1 MVKDGGRGGRGGPIT
16 TQLHVHTRLII
27 GRNQEIWFNAKLSN
41 ICTACEHI
49 CMFYTRI
56 KTCLLLRGDLESDLL
71 HCLGDGLRLGDR
83 LRLFS
88 WGEEEGLRLL
98 DLDLDFNPE

>member
-1 MVKDGGRGGRGGPIT
+1 MGGGNRFA
-16 TQLHVHTRLII
+16 L
-27 GRNQEIWFNAKLSN
+27 
-41 ICTACEHI
+41 I

-56 KTCLLLRGDLESDLL
+56 KTCLLLQGDLERDLR
-71 HCLGDGLRLGDR
+71 CLGDR

-98 DLDLDFNPE
+98 DLDLDFDPE

>member
-1 MVKDGGRGGRGGPIT
+1 
-16 TQLHVHTRLII
+16 
-27 GRNQEIWFNAKLSN
+27 
-41 ICTACEHI
+41 
-49 CMFYTRI
+49 MFYTRI